1 MMKKLLLIIILV
13 FSLSGCS
20 GQYEGW
26 KEIELHDYGSIKIPE
41 GWTYHIQDNEI
52 YFVDEGVTEFSEE
65 NVHLGGYIY
74 DESYIPATQKMFDK
88 NAKFEETIISQVYSN
103 DTYRGIDKYFIHE
116 EWCEKGYIQ
125 LGVSERDIEIFLIAW
140 DDMVS
145 YDDLEKIAKSFDRN
159 LPEEIEKNNSK

>member
-1 MMKKLLLIIILV
+1 MKKLLLIMILI

-20 GQYEGW
+20 WKYEGW

-52 YFVDEGVTEFSEE
+52 YFVDEGVTEFSEK

-74 DESYIPATQKMFDK
+74 GENIPDAPSKVLPEITKAENTNK
-88 NAKFEETIISQVYSN
+88 GQVHSN
-103 DTYRGIDKYFIHE
+103 DTYIGIKKYYINGK
-116 EWCEKGYIQ
+116 WCEKGYIQ

-140 DDMVS
+140 DGTVS

-159 LPEEIEKNNSK
+159 LPEELEKKKSK

>member
-1 MMKKLLLIIILV
+1 MKKVLLIMILV

-52 YFVDEGVTEFSEE
+52 YFVDEGVTEFTEE

-74 DESYIPATQKMFDK
+74 GESKITKLSKVFPEIVKSGVLVT
-88 NAKFEETIISQVYSN
+88 NQVYSN
-103 DTYRGIDKYFIHE
+103 DTYRGIKKYFIHGK
-116 EWCEKGYIQ
+116 WCEKGYIQ

-140 DDMVS
+140 DDTVS
-145 YDDLEKIAKSFDRN
+145 YDDLEKIAKSFDRK
-159 LPEEIEKNNSK
+159 LPEEIEKVKCK